1 VRLDERHAM
10 SPHLQNPWCC
20 FGPFLD
26 PLIFYLWFSGT
37 ISETIVFFFIISG

>member
-10 SPHLQNPWCC
+10 SPGAKSVVLLW
-20 FGPFLD
+20 PFLD
-26 PLIFYLWFSGT
+26 PLIFYLRFSGT